1 MGERGVWKRC
11 GCVDQETGRRC
22 GPRCP
27 QLAVRGHGSWYFTV
41 ELPGRRDGG
50 RCRLRRGGFTSRAA
64 ATQARRY
71 WRGEDVDPDLSL
83 VTVGQ
88 WLDIWLATRHTIRP
102 ATRTIY
108 TQLVRDYLKPRL
120 GNVVLAELTIGRVQA
135 MFTGLLRA
143 NATRVRP
150 LSAAT
155 VQRMR
160 EVLRAAL
167 NGAIRRGLI
176 TSNPA
181 RWVELPSPQRPRPVV
196 WTEARVAV
204 WRATGERPPLAV
216 STAEQTAA
224 FLQFT
229 GQHPLHPLFHVA
241 ALTGLRR
248 GEALGLR
255 WCDLD
260 LNEATL
266 TVTHQIQERDG
277 QAVVCLPKTTASGR
291 TVSLDRS
298 TIALL
303 TRLRASQL
311 QTGGGAPD
319 GWVFAHDNG
328 QHWSPSYVSH
338 AFSRLVTKSGLPP
351 VRFHDLRHGAATLSL
366 AAGNDLKT
374 VQALLGHASIVLT
387 ADTYTSV
394 LPSLARASAEATA
407 SLIRR
412 AGYERG
418 QKICRSRATRSRQQ
432 RSQGSG
438 RGPRLIYRGEAL
450 ERPHGGPT
458 LGSHTNKAHQRHP

>member
-1 MGERGVWKRC
+1 M
-11 GCVDQETGRRC
+11 
-22 GPRCP
+22 
-27 QLAVRGHGSWYFTV
+27 
-41 ELPGRRDGG
+41 
-50 RCRLRRGGFTSRAA
+50 
-64 ATQARRY
+64 
-71 WRGEDVDPDLSL
+71 
-83 VTVGQ
+83 GQ

-102 ATRTIY
+102 ATRAIY
-108 TQLVRDYLKPRL
+108 TQHVRDYLKPRL

-143 NATRVRP
+143 NATRARP

-155 VQRMR
+155 LQRMR

-181 RWVELPSPQRPRPVV
+181 RWVELPSPRRPRPVV
-196 WTEARVAV
+196 WTDARVAV

-216 STAEQTAA
+216 WTAEQTAA

-260 LNEATL
+260 LDEATL

-277 QAVVCLPKTTASGR
+277 QAVVCLPKTAASGR

-298 TIALL
+298 TVALL

-311 QTGGGAPD
+311 QAGGGAPD
-319 GWVFAHDNG
+319 GWVFAHENG
-328 QHWSPSYVSH
+328 QH
-338 AFSRLVTKSGLPP
+338 
-351 VRFHDLRHGAATLSL
+351 
-366 AAGNDLKT
+366 
-374 VQALLGHASIVLT
+374 
-387 ADTYTSV
+387 
-394 LPSLARASAEATA
+394 
-407 SLIRR
+407 
-412 AGYERG
+412 
-418 QKICRSRATRSRQQ
+418 
-432 RSQGSG
+432 
-438 RGPRLIYRGEAL
+438 
-450 ERPHGGPT
+450 
-458 LGSHTNKAHQRHP
+458 